1 MAELTGGNVP
11 KVQLEPFVSNIIA
24 ILLAIVLSLVLGY
37 FGILGVI
44 LAGVIVGFLVRNPG
58 NGAKY
63 SFIGG
68 FIGTTIFTIVAVY
81 MGIGLVGIPPEYLPL
96 ISALLLIIAPIV
108 GIVEGIIV
116 AIGGYLGGLIAV
128 NIYANR

>member
-1 MAELTGGNVP
+1 MAELIEGTTP
-11 KVQLEPFVSNIIA
+11 KVQLEPFISNIIA
-24 ILLAIVLSLVLGY
+24 ILLAIVLSLGLGY

-81 MGIGLVGIPPEYLPL
+81 MGIGLGIPPEYLPL
-96 ISALLLIIAPIV
+96 ISALILIIAPIV
-108 GIVEGIIV
+108 GIIEGIIT